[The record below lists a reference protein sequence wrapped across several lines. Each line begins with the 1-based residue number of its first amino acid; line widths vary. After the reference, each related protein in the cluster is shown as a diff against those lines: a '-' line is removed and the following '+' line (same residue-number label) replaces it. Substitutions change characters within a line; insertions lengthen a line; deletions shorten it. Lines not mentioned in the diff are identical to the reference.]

1 MINLVLF
8 GPPGSGK
15 GTQAEII
22 VREEKLTHI
31 STGDIFRRN
40 IKEKTDLGLL
50 AVKYMSQGQL
60 VPDQVTIDLLSTSLD
75 GYNTSNGFIFDGFPR
90 TITQAEAFNNLM
102 VSKSMY
108 LSMALFLEVSENT
121 LVQRL
126 LNRGIDS
133 GRSDDQDEGVIRNRI
148 QVYEQ
153 QTSVL
158 KDYYA
163 KKLMDSFYI
172 INGEADVHD
181 ISQKILSIISSYKPS
196 L

>member
-1 MINLVLF
+1 MKVILL

-50 AVKYMSQGQL
+50 AVEYMNKGQL
-60 VPDQVTIDLLSTSLD
+60 VPDQVTIDLLSNSLD
-75 GYNTSNGFIFDGFPR
+75 NYTTSNGFIFDGFPR
-90 TITQAEAFNNLM
+90 TTTQAEAFNNLM
-102 VSKSMY
+102 VSKNMN
-108 LSMALFLEVSENT
+108 LSMALFLEVCEDT

-126 LNRGIDS
+126 LNRGMES
-133 GRSDDQDEGVIRNRI
+133 GRSDDQDESVIRNRI

-153 QTSVL
+153 QTSVV

-163 KKLMDSFYI
+163 KQLMDSFYI
-172 INGEADVHD
+172 INGEADVKD
-181 ISQKILSIISSYKPS
+181 ISKKILSIVSNYKMS

>member
-22 VREEKLTHI
+22 VRKEKLIHI

-50 AVKYMSQGQL
+50 AVKYMNQGQL

-90 TITQAEAFNNLM
+90 TINQAEAFNNLM
-102 VSKSMY
+102 VSKNMY
-108 LSMALFLEVSENT
+108 LSMALFLEVSENI